1 MDMLESASIERYYPE
16 LGKREIGKYG
26 AARAWR
32 RQQLRTASGFVVDA
46 IGLDTAVRG
55 AKVKER
61 RPDFIILDDLDGKHD
76 THKATTKKIETLTA
90 SVLPAGS
97 RDCAVLAIQNL
108 IIPNGIFARLA
119 NIANEPA
126 DFLADRIIS
135 GPHPAVEDAIVEQQD
150 GKFKLVSGTPT
161 WEGQSLVVCQSN
173 IDTWGYTAWRQEG
186 QHEVDDAP
194 GGIWDHIE
202 FQRVDFDDVPAIE
215 RGAVWIDPAVTSTDK
230 SDAMGIQADGL
241 GVDGKLYRFY
251 SWEAITSPADALERA
266 ILMCLE
272 LGFATVGIE
281 TDQGGDVWIPAFDH
295 VWNELVKGGKVGADA
310 RKPTLAQAKA
320 GAGHGSKIARNQR
333 MLLDYERNKVVHV
346 RGLHMALERALVR
359 FPKKPLDLADVAFW
373 GWHHLMEQGSG
384 KAVNLAQ
391 ALAQRRRR

>member
-1 MDMLESASIERYYPE
+1 
-16 LGKREIGKYG
+16 
-26 AARAWR
+26 
-32 RQQLRTASGFVVDA
+32 
-46 IGLDTAVRG
+46 VRG